1 MTALLIV
8 NLAFGVMS
16 RAAPTLNLFGVGFPI
31 MLVFGLGVIV
41 AGLPLIQSTFAGLMA
56 EAFRAIAALQGMES

>member
-1 MTALLIV
+1 
-8 NLAFGVMS
+8 MS